1 MNMKKLYVIMLALA
15 IIAALSSGCGS
26 KSSSATT
33 TQQTAT
39 VQRGTI
45 KIDVEASGNLA
56 LAQTADLAFDVSGYV
71 YKVLVEEGDSVKEG
85 QLLAQVDTFDW
96 EKEKRSL
103 EKAVVSA
110 KISLNNAKI
119 TLEKAQNPTT
129 TTSTVSGAIS
139 APDPLDIETKQ
150 LQVEQAEMT
159 LEDAE
164 KELERY
170 LQTSYEIVAPFDG
183 FITNVAVKGG
193 DEIYKGAVAVSI
205 ADPTSF
211 SADIP
216 INEMDINSIQVGMP
230 ATVELMASSIS
241 TFPAKVTAIAP
252 TATNQSGVIS
262 YDVKVELLS
271 EDEIQQLRASQGQI
285 SSAFPSGQ
293 TASLQSPSSQSTS
306 GQAPSGQSPFG
317 QSDNQTNISLSQSNA
332 DTPWTLEQLRD
343 GMSVTVTIVT
353 EQKQN
358 VLMVPNKAISRQGS
372 DKVVQVVNGDTTEI
386 RVVKTGISNSQYT
399 EITEGLKEG
408 EKVVSSQTTTTTT
421 TQSNTSQSTQ
431 GGSMGG
437 GPPGGMMG
445 PF

>member
-1 MNMKKLYVIMLALA
+1 MKIKKVC
-15 IIAALSSGCGS
+15 IIPLTLLLVAALCSGCGS

-33 TQQTAT
+33 TQQTVA
-39 VQRGTI
+39 VQRGNI

-56 LAQTADLAFDVSGYV
+56 LSQTADLAFDVSGYV

-96 EKEKRSL
+96 EKEQRSL

-110 KISLNNAKI
+110 KINLNNAKI
-119 TLEKAQNPTT
+119 TLENAQNPTT
-129 TTSTVSGAIS
+129 TTSTISGAIS

-170 LQTSYEIVAPFDG
+170 NQTSYEIVAPFDG

-205 ADPTSF
+205 ANPTKF

-216 INEMDINSIQVGMP
+216 INEMDINSIQIGMP
-230 ATVELMASSIS
+230 ATVELMASSAS
-241 TFPAKVTAIAP
+241 TFPAEVTAIAP
-252 TATNQSGVIS
+252 TATNQSGVVT

-271 EDEIQQLRASQGQI
+271 EDEIKQLRGTQGQT
-285 SSAFPSGQ
+285 SSTSPSGQ
-293 TASLQSPSSQSTS
+293 AVS
-306 GQAPSGQSPFG
+306 GQFTFG
-317 QSDNQTNISLSQSNA
+317 QSDNQTNTIPLQSDVDA
-332 DTPWTLEQLRD
+332 PWTLDQLRD
-343 GMSVTVTIVT
+343 GMSVTVMIIT

-358 VLMVPNKAISRQGS
+358 VLMVPNKAISRQGT
-372 DKVVQVVNGDTTEI
+372 DKVVNVLKGDTTET

-399 EITEGLKEG
+399 EIVDGLSEG
-408 EKVVSSQTTTTTT
+408 EKVVISQTTTSTA
-421 TQSNTSQSTQ
+421 TQSNTSQSMQ

-437 GPPGGMMG
+437 GPPAGMS

>member
-1 MNMKKLYVIMLALA
+1 MKIKKAFIIPLALLLVT
-15 IIAALSSGCGS
+15 ALCSGCGS

-33 TQQTAT
+33 QQTVA

-45 KIDVEASGNLA
+45 KLDVEASGNLA
-56 LAQTADLAFDVSGYV
+56 LSQTADLAFDVSGYV

-110 KISLNNAKI
+110 KINLNNAKI
-119 TLEKAQNPTT
+119 TLENAQNPTT
-129 TTSTVSGAIS
+129 TTSTISGAIS

-150 LQVEQAEMT
+150 LQVDQAEMT

-170 LQTSYEIVAPFDG
+170 NQTSYEIVAPFDG

-205 ADPTSF
+205 ANPTKF

-216 INEMDINSIQVGMP
+216 INEMDINSIQIGMP

-241 TFPAKVTAIAP
+241 TFPAEVTAIAP
-252 TATNQSGVIS
+252 TATNQSGVIT

-271 EDEIQQLRASQGQI
+271 EDEIKQLRGTQGQT
-285 SSAFPSGQ
+285 S
-293 TASLQSPSSQSTS
+293 STS
-306 GQAPSGQSPFG
+306 PSGQSVSGQFPSGLFTSG
-317 QSDNQTNISLSQSNA
+317 QSDNQTNISSSQSDVEA
-332 DTPWTLEQLRD
+332 PWTLDQLRD
-343 GMSVTVTIVT
+343 GMSVTVTVVT

-358 VLMVPNKAISRQGS
+358 VLMVPNKAISRQGT
-372 DKVVQVVNGDTTEI
+372 DKVVSVLKGDTTEI

-399 EITEGLKEG
+399 EIVDGLSEG
-408 EKVVSSQTTTTTT
+408 EKVVISQTTTSTT
-421 TQSNTSQSTQ
+421 TQSNASQSTQ
-431 GGSMGG
+431 SGSMGG
-437 GPPGGMMG
+437 GPPSGSMMA